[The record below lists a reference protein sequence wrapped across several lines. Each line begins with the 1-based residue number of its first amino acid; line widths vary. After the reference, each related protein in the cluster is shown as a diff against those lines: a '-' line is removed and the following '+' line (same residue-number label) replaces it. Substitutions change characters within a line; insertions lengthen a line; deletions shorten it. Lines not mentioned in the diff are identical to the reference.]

1 MERNKLPFIQEDFT
15 NNIKDLKSFIHANIY
30 TDDSCINLLHSI
42 IDDVLKPFNT
52 EFMMD
57 KFYKVINI
65 KLKKT
70 NIKKVLNDN
79 NINQYTDLIVEILNI
94 FFSNQIIINKLMV
107 CNNGFKWNIINGDK
121 EFMKLLFNITEISD
135 NIIRVYL

>member
-1 MERNKLPFIQEDFT
+1 MERNKLPFIQEDF
-15 NNIKDLKSFIHANIY
+15 NNIKELKSFIHTNIY

-42 IDDVLKPFNT
+42 IDNVLKPFNT

-79 NINQYTDLIVEILNI
+79 NINQYTDLIVEILNQ
-94 FFSNQIIINKLMV
+94 FFSNQIIINKLML
-107 CNNGFKWNIINGDK
+107 CNNEFKWNIINGDK